1 MQRRTALSLL
11 GGALAAGLAG
21 CLGDDDGDG
30 GTDDGD
36 SDGDTGDGPVIT
48 DAFRAESREGGVV
61 WFGDPDEEEF
71 EDSDLFLPPSEGI
84 PDPVELEA
92 QLDGGTWEST
102 SLDFP
107 PIDVVPG
114 IEPEI
119 EAPNGFTGEYDE
131 AAGLVTVEGQVRA
144 IVETDEGEELTL
156 EFPLNA
162 TSGESGALEGEFDVR
177 EDSVLVT
184 VVDNES
190 VVEDTFG
197 QEFVDETLNLPGRF
211 SGDNWFELTLEL
223 EPL

>member
-11 GGALAAGLAG
+11 GGALTVGLAG
-21 CLGDDDGDG
+21 CLGDDDEGDE
-30 GTDDGD
+30 
-36 SDGDTGDGPVIT
+36 GDTDGDGPVIT
-48 DAFRAESREGGVV
+48 DRFRAESREGGLV

-71 EDSDLFLPPSEGI
+71 RDSDLFLPPSEEI

-92 QLDGGTWEST
+92 ELDDDGTWEST

-114 IEPEI
+114 IEPEV

-131 AAGLVTVEGQVRA
+131 EAGLVTVEGQVRA
-144 IVETDEGEELTL
+144 IVETDGGEELTL

-162 TSGESGALEGEFDVR
+162 TSGESGDLEGEFDVR
-177 EDSVLVT
+177 ENSVLVT